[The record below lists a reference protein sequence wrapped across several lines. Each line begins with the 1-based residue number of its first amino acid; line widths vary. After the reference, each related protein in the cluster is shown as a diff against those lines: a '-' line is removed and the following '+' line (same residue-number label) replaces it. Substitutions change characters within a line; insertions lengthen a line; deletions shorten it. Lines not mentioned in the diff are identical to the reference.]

1 MAFQVIKLSE
11 FQIMQGSATEKFL
24 AIFLIMALLPSL
36 SLVTAFTFSPH
47 LTYSYSVEDPTIGL
61 SFAHGQAVEGDD
73 LVGGYR
79 VLLPGGRRKA
89 RQLDYRGTYSLKVG
103 PLGQYTYS
111 VNYRV

>member
-1 MAFQVIKLSE
+1 MKLSE

-36 SLVTAFTFSPH
+36 SPVTAFSFSPR
-47 LTYSYSVEDPTIGL
+47 LTYSYSVEDPTAGL

-89 RQLDYRGTYSLKVG
+89 RQLDYRGTNSLKVG